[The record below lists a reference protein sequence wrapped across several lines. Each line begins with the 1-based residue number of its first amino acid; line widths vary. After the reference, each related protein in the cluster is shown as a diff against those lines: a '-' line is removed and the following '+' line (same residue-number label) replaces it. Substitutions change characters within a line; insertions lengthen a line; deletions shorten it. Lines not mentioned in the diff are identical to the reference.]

1 MAKLLELISKLR
13 KETQASFLICKQAAE
28 KFPNDYE
35 KAKAFVEA
43 KMQEKGASK
52 NIKPT
57 NNGIVEVYSHEP
69 NKNLGVMVEVR
80 CQTDF
85 VARNEDFRKFAHE
98 VALQIASMGA
108 EYISEEDI
116 PVEKRKQ
123 IMEHFKSDLPE
134 NLKTKPEQVLDKI
147 IQGKYQKWLQQ
158 VCLLEQEY
166 FRESGKKIKDL
177 LNEYSGKLGETIK
190 IVRFQRWKVGE
201 V

>member
-1 MAKLLELISKLR
+1 MSKLLELISKLR

-28 KFPNDYE
+28 KFPSDYN

-52 NIKPT
+52 SVKPT
-57 NNGIVEVYSHEP
+57 NNGIIEVYSHEP
-69 NKNLGVMVEVR
+69 NKNLAVMVEVR

-85 VARNEDFRKFAHE
+85 VARNKDFRKFAHE

-108 EYISEEDI
+108 EYVSEDDI
-116 PVEKRKQ
+116 PTEKREQ
-123 IMEHFKSDLPE
+123 ILEHFKSDLPD
-134 NLKTKPEQVLDKI
+134 NLKNKPKEVLDKI
-147 IQGKYQKWLQQ
+147 VQGKYKKWLQQ

-177 LNEYSGKLGETIK
+177 LNEYTGKLGETIK

-201 V
+201 A